1 MEEMQKY
8 TLEHMWRYM
17 FMSPRTVQ
25 DDDDESIIAG
35 TLMDV
40 IKDEIDAMR
49 KQYGD
54 ELLARADMNTMRAAR
69 LALCD
74 FHEAVMIRMQ
84 YDSLKSYMESCAMQ
98 GVPELWESYSKS
110 RMAARRY
117 VMHLE
122 PTSRRVDRLRVDP
135 ILGICTNINP
145 EWDSIKAAHNV
156 MVSRMRLYANLPSDP
171 PPYNDAL
178 ARFERKVWRRP
189 TQELIELIR
198 IIDNGS
204 DEDMFVA
211 SRMLMLH
218 FNQKSGTAPEDWP
231 GYADVMLDTI
241 RYKSIHAKGT
251 TRNDLYVRNPA
262 DIR

>member
-98 GVPELWESYSKS
+98 GVPELWESYSKF

-117 VMHLE
+117 VMHME

-135 ILGICTNINP
+135 ILSICTNINP

-156 MVSRMRLYANLPSDP
+156 MVSRMRL
-171 PPYNDAL
+171 
-178 ARFERKVWRRP
+178 
-189 TQELIELIR
+189 

>member
-8 TLEHMWRYM
+8 MLEHMWRYM

-35 TLMDV
+35 TFMDV

-84 YDSLKSYMESCAMQ
+84 
-98 GVPELWESYSKS
+98 
-110 RMAARRY
+110 MAARRY
-117 VMHLE
+117 VMHME

-156 MVSRMRLYANLPSDP
+156 MVSRMRLYATLPSDP

-178 ARFERKVWRRP
+178 ARLERKVWRRP
-189 TQELIELIR
+189 TQELIR

-218 FNQKSGTAPEDWP
+218 FNQKSGTASEDWP